1 MKKEYNLVEFFS
13 GIGSQHRALSNNNIK
28 VNLLGTCEWDIH
40 AFVAYSCIHKLDI
53 FCDNIKKMKRDDI
66 LKELSK
72 YNLSGDGKS
81 ALITKSLNRYSDD
94 VLKVILSSLKS
105 SKNLVDITKVKG
117 EDMPKNI
124 DILTYS
130 FPCQDLS
137 NVGQIHGYN
146 KGIDKNSGSRSSLL
160 WEVGRILKEM
170 QKNSIRLP
178 RFLLMENVRTLLSNR
193 HISNFRVWQKDL
205 ESIGYYNKCYLLHAQ
220 DLGLPQCRTRL
231 LMISVLLPKKNQDLF
246 MKKLNSY
253 FISEKNNLCN
263 KKSNDLGMVEK
274 SLKSIL
280 KTNYNVKKY
289 FEEALGSQ
297 PNNTPSR
304 KEIWEKNP
312 MLVDKNG
319 NIKEK
324 YVRTLT
330 TKQDRHPNS
339 GNIYFDYKGNKK
351 SKYRFLT
358 PRECLLLM
366 GFEEEDYDNI
376 INSNKKLNDEKIFTR
391 DKIVRMAGN
400 SIPINILQ
408 AVFKQIIDI
417 DNKIFT

>member
-1 MKKEYNLVEFFS
+1 MKREYNLVELFS
-13 GIGSQHRALSNNNIK
+13 GIGSQHRALSNNNVK
-28 VNLLGTCEWDIH
+28 VNILGTCEWDVH
-40 AFVAYSCIHKLDI
+40 ALIAYNCIHKIEILNDE
-53 FCDNIKKMKRDDI
+53 IKKLKREEV
-66 LKELSK
+66 LKRLYK
-72 YNLSGDGKS
+72 YTLSGDGKS
-81 ALITKSLNRYSDD
+81 PLVNKSLKRYSDD
-94 VLKVILSSLKS
+94 VLRIILSSLENA
-105 SKNLVDITKVKG
+105 KNLVDITKVKG

-170 QKNSIRLP
+170 KKAGTKLP
-178 RFLLMENVRTLLSNR
+178 RFLLMENVRTLLSDR
-193 HISNFRVWQKDL
+193 HNKNFMTWQKEL
-205 ESIGYYNKCYLLHAQ
+205 ESLGYYNKCYLLNAH

-231 LMISVLLPKKNQDLF
+231 LMISVLIPQKNQVECRL
-246 MKKLNSY
+246 KLNRY
-253 FISEKNNLCN
+253 YLNDKNNLCN
-263 KKSNDLGMVEK
+263 KKCNDFGIVEK

-280 KTNYNVKKY
+280 KTNYKIKKY
-289 FEEALGSQ
+289 FEEALNSQ

-304 KEIWEKNP
+304 REIWKNNP
-312 MLVDKNG
+312 ILVDKSG
-319 NIKEK
+319 SIKEK

-339 GNIYFDYKGNKK
+339 GNIYFDYENNKK

-366 GFEEEDYDNI
+366 GFEEDDYENL
-376 INSNKKLNDEKIFTR
+376 INANSKLNDEKIFTR

-400 SIPINILQ
+400 SIPVNILQ
-408 AVFKQIIDI
+408 AVFQQIIDI
-417 DNKIFT
+417 DTKIFM